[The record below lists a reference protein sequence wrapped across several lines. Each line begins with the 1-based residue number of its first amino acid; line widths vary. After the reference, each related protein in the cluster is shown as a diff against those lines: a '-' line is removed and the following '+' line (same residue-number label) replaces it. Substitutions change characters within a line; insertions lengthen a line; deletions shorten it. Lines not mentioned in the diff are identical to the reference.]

1 MIYSYIYAAST
12 LDEDLCLHKT
22 EVVSSVVIVVGNM
35 RNKQLK
41 MAMQNAVKCQLE
53 FNFTPNLALM
63 VIGTNTLFGALD
75 KHSQMVF

>member
-1 MIYSYIYAAST
+1 MIYSYIYAAPT

-22 EVVSSVVIVVGNM
+22 EVVSSVVIVGNM

-41 MAMQNAVKCQLE
+41 TAMQNAVKCQLE
-53 FNFTPNLALM
+53 FYFAPNLALM

-75 KHSQMVF
+75 KHSQMVS